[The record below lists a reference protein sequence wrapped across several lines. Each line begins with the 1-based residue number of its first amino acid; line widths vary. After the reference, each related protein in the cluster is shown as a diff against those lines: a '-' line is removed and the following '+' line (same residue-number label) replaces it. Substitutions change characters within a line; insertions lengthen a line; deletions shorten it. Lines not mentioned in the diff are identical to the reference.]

1 MKKTLSSAMLLCA
14 LGLAGCGEEATPDPI
29 VDDKPKLDSQ
39 SNILAFLEG
48 KTLVMAGANIPS
60 HPLSLDEDI
69 DWGSATQCF
78 QKVTIGV
85 GGSNFHVN
93 SVPGTIRNST
103 GIGQAG
109 STCDHDAAQNALVF
123 DSKAVT
129 LSNITAGGSC
139 FEVLVD
145 YGSFKQEGRASFSS
159 DAKKLSMELYF
170 EAKATG
176 WRCADG
182 AVGAKTVS
190 VSGKPFTGDAVQVYE
205 ISG

>member
-1 MKKTLSSAMLLCA
+1 MKKTLWSAMMLCT
-14 LGLAGCGEEATPDPI
+14 LGLSGCGDDATETPQDNQ
-29 VDDKPKLDSQ
+29 PKLDTP

-48 KTLVMAGANIPS
+48 KTLVMEGDNIPS

-69 DWGSATQCF
+69 NWGSASQCF

-85 GGSNFHVN
+85 GGNNFHV
-93 SVPGTIRNST
+93 SSIPGTIRESS
-103 GIGQAG
+103 GVGQPG
-109 STCDHDAAQNALVF
+109 STCDHAAPQNALVF

-129 LSNITAGGSC
+129 LSNIAADGSC

-159 DAKKLSMELYF
+159 DKKKLSMELYF
-170 EAKATG
+170 EARATG
-176 WRCADG
+176 WHCADG

-190 VSGKPFTGDAVQVYE
+190 VSGVAFTGNSVQAYV

>member
-1 MKKTLSSAMLLCA
+1 MKKTFLSAMMLCT
-14 LGLAGCGEEATPDPI
+14 LGLSGCGDDTTDPP
-29 VDDKPKLDSQ
+29 VDTKPKLDSQ

-48 KTLVMAGANIPS
+48 KTLVMEGDNIPS

-69 DWGSATQCF
+69 NWGSASQCF

-85 GGSNFHVN
+85 GGNNFHVN
-93 SVPGTIRNST
+93 SIPGTLRNST
-103 GIGQAG
+103 GVGQPG
-109 STCDHDAAQNALVF
+109 STCDHAAAQNALVF

-129 LSNITAGGSC
+129 LSNIAADGSC

-145 YGSFKQEGRASFSS
+145 YGSFKQEGRARFSA
-159 DAKKLSMELYF
+159 DTKKLSMELYF

-176 WRCADG
+176 WHCADG
-182 AVGAKTVS
+182 AVGAKS
-190 VSGKPFTGDAVQVYE
+190 VSTSGVAFTGNAVQVYD

>member
-1 MKKTLSSAMLLCA
+1 MKKTLWSAMMLCT
-14 LGLAGCGEEATPDPI
+14 LGLSGCGDDTTDPP
-29 VDDKPKLDSQ
+29 VVNQPKLDSQ

-48 KTLVMAGANIPS
+48 KTLVMEGDNIPS

-69 DWGSATQCF
+69 NWGSASQCF
-78 QKVTIGV
+78 QKVSIAV
-85 GGSNFHVN
+85 GGNNFHVS
-93 SVPGTIRNST
+93 SVPGTILNSA
-103 GIGQAG
+103 GVGQPG
-109 STCDHDAAQNALVF
+109 STCDHATAQNALVF

-129 LSNITAGGSC
+129 LSNIAADGSC

-145 YGSFKQEGRASFSS
+145 YGSFKQEGRAKFSE
-159 DAKKLSMELYF
+159 DTKTLSMELYF

-176 WRCADG
+176 WHCADG

-190 VSGKPFTGDAVQVYE
+190 TSGQPFTGNAVQVYA

>member
-1 MKKTLSSAMLLCA
+1 MKKTVSSAMLLCA
-14 LGLAGCGEEATPDPI
+14 LSLTGCGDETTPTP
-29 VDDKPKLDSQ
+29 VDNTPKLDSQ

-48 KTLVMAGANIPS
+48 KTLVMQGDNIPS

-69 DWGSATQCF
+69 DWGSASQCF

-85 GGSNFHVN
+85 GGNNFHVN
-93 SVPGTIRNST
+93 SIPGTIRGST
-103 GIGQAG
+103 GVGKPG
-109 STCDHDAAQNALVF
+109 STCDHDAAQNALTF

-129 LSNITAGGSC
+129 ISNITAGGSC

-145 YGSFKQEGRASFSS
+145 YGSFKQEGRASISS
-159 DAKKLSMELYF
+159 DLKKISMELYF

-176 WRCADG
+176 WHCADG

-190 VSGKPFTGDAVQVYE
+190 TSGVAFTGNAVQVYD
-205 ISG
+205 ING

>member
-1 MKKTLSSAMLLCA
+1 MKKTLLSAMMLCT
-14 LGLAGCGEEATPDPI
+14 LGLSGCGDDTTDPP
-29 VDDKPKLDSQ
+29 VTQPKLDSQ

-48 KTLVMAGANIPS
+48 KTLVMEGDNIPS

-69 DWGSATQCF
+69 NWGSASQCF

-85 GGSNFHVN
+85 GGNNFHVN
-93 SVPGTIRNST
+93 SVPGTIRESS
-103 GIGQAG
+103 GVGQPG
-109 STCDHDAAQNALVF
+109 STCDHAAAQNALVF

-129 LSNITAGGSC
+129 LSNIAADGSC

-145 YGSFKQEGRASFSS
+145 YGSFKQEGRARFSE
-159 DAKKLSMELYF
+159 DTKKLSMELYF

-176 WRCADG
+176 WHCADG

-190 VSGKPFTGDAVQVYE
+190 ASGQPFTGNAVQVYE

>member
-14 LGLAGCGEEATPDPI
+14 LSLTGCGEEATQEP
-29 VDDKPKLDSQ
+29 VDSAPKLDSQ

-48 KTLVMAGANIPS
+48 KTLVMEGDNIPS

-69 DWGSATQCF
+69 NWGSASQCF
-78 QKVTIGV
+78 QKVSIGV
-85 GGSNFHVN
+85 GGNNFHVT
-93 SVPGTIRNST
+93 STPGTIRNST
-103 GIGQAG
+103 GVGQAG
-109 STCDHDAAQNALVF
+109 STCDHAAAQNALVF

-139 FEVLVD
+139 FEILVD
-145 YGSFKQEGRASFSS
+145 YGSFKQEGRVSISS
-159 DAKKLSMELYF
+159 DTKKISMELYF

-176 WRCADG
+176 WHCADG

-190 VSGKPFTGDAVQVYE
+190 VSGQAFTGNAVQVYD

>member
-1 MKKTLSSAMLLCA
+1 MKKMLSSAMMLCT
-14 LGLAGCGEEATPDPI
+14 LGLSGCGDDPTDPP
-29 VDDKPKLDSQ
+29 VDNTPKLDSQ

-48 KTLVMAGANIPS
+48 KTLVMEGDNIPS

-69 DWGSATQCF
+69 NWGSASQCF

-85 GGSNFHVN
+85 GGNNFHVS
-93 SVPGTIRNST
+93 SVPGTIRDSA
-103 GIGQAG
+103 GVGQPG
-109 STCDHDAAQNALVF
+109 STCDHTVAQNALVF

-129 LSNITAGGSC
+129 LSNIAADGSC

-145 YGSFKQEGRASFSS
+145 YGSFKQEGRAKFSS
-159 DAKKLSMELYF
+159 DTKKLSMELYF

-176 WRCADG
+176 WHCADG

-190 VSGKPFTGDAVQVYE
+190 TSGQPFTGNAVQVYV
-205 ISG
+205 IGG

>member
-1 MKKTLSSAMLLCA
+1 
-14 LGLAGCGEEATPDPI
+14 
-29 VDDKPKLDSQ
+29 

-48 KTLVMAGANIPS
+48 KTLVMEGDNIPS

-69 DWGSATQCF
+69 NWGSASQCF

-85 GGSNFHVN
+85 GGNNFHVT
-93 SVPGTIRNST
+93 SIPGTIRESA
-103 GIGQAG
+103 GVGQPG
-109 STCDHDAAQNALVF
+109 STCDHAAAQNALVF

-139 FEVLVD
+139 FEILVD

-159 DAKKLSMELYF
+159 DTKKLSMELYF

-190 VSGKPFTGDAVQVYE
+190 VSGQAFTGNSVQVYD

>member
-14 LGLAGCGEEATPDPI
+14 LGLTGCGEETTQTP
-29 VDDKPKLDSQ
+29 VDSAPKLDSQ

-48 KTLVMAGANIPS
+48 KTLVMEGDNIPS

-69 DWGSATQCF
+69 DWGSASQCF

-85 GGSNFHVN
+85 GGNNFHV
-93 SVPGTIRNST
+93 SSIPGTIRNSA
-103 GIGQAG
+103 GVGKPG
-109 STCDHDAAQNALVF
+109 STCDHSAAQNALVF

-129 LSNITAGGSC
+129 ISNITAGGGC
-139 FEVLVD
+139 FEILVD

-159 DAKKLSMELYF
+159 DTKKLSMELYF
-170 EAKATG
+170 ETKATG

-182 AVGAKTVS
+182 AVGAKTVT
-190 VSGKPFTGDAVQVYE
+190 VSGVAFTGNAVQVYD

>member
-14 LGLAGCGEEATPDPI
+14 LGLTGCGDETPQTP
-29 VDDKPKLDSQ
+29 VDNAPKLDSQ
-39 SNILAFLEG
+39 SSILAFLEG
-48 KTLVMAGANIPS
+48 KTLVMEGDNIPS

-69 DWGSATQCF
+69 DWGSASQCF

-85 GGSNFHVN
+85 GGNNFHVT
-93 SVPGTIRNST
+93 SIPGTILNSP
-103 GIGQAG
+103 GVGKPG
-109 STCDHDAAQNALVF
+109 STCDHAAAQNALVF

-145 YGSFKQEGRASFSS
+145 YGSFKQEGRASISS
-159 DAKKLSMELYF
+159 DKKKLSMELYF
-170 EAKATG
+170 ETKATG
-176 WRCADG
+176 WHCADG

-190 VSGKPFTGDAVQVYE
+190 ISGVAFTGNAVQVYD
-205 ISG
+205 ING